1 MAAAHSTSKLRS
13 GRNLAKPK
21 VGRRKKP
28 ATPVSDVPSRGSH
41 GRSHARTRQAIRVA
55 DALRAFLESER
66 EQLMKVESLLVCARK
81 AMELEPKPTEAY
93 YPDVLGLAA
102 DVLRRRVVN
111 LDELLLDGVVPR
123 ESARSNR

>member
-1 MAAAHSTSKLRS
+1 MAIAHSKARS
-13 GRNLAKPK
+13 GGNRPKAHIRRSKTAADAAKGKPLK
-21 VGRRKKP
+21 DLDTKKP
-28 ATPVSDVPSRGSH
+28 AEAWRP
-41 GRSHARTRQAIRVA
+41 IRVA

-66 EQLMKVESLLVCARK
+66 EELMKVESLLVCARK